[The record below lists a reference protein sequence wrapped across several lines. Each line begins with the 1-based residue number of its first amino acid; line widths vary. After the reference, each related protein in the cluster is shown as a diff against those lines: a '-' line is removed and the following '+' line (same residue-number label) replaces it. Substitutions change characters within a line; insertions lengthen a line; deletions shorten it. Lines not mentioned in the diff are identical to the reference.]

1 MDAGSLLRTHPT
13 TDFQE
18 SSFDGKK
25 YPEDVVDGSLDPG
38 SALTRRPG

>member
-18 SSFDGKK
+18 SSSDGKK
-25 YPEDVVDGSLDPG
+25 CPEDVAGGSLDPG

>member
-13 TDFQE
+13 TDFLV
-18 SSFDGKK
+18 SSPDGKK
-25 YPEDVVDGSLDPG
+25 CPGVVDGSLDPG